1 MPPVAVG
8 FSVPGQE
15 RQSTQSAGLTFPV
28 IPQKS
33 VATHAVQTYAA
44 CLDGHV

>member
-1 MPPVAVG
+1 MPPVAIG

-15 RQSTQSAGLTFPV
+15 SPSTQSTGLTFLV

-33 VATHAVQTYAA
+33 VAAHAAQTYAA
-44 CLDGHV
+44 CLAGHV